1 MKNQKESKQPNKIQ
15 IVKNKDIIIYKNG
28 EEFKRFRQ
36 TETKE
41 LKENEM
47 YILDFILKKYS
58 SFEMTPRNSKLENIM
73 NELELESNDNEDF
86 FKKRKS
92 KNMSEEDEDR
102 KTEPKLREF
111 FKDVEEEK
119 IEEDL
124 EKEMG
129 KEEMLEKKKIRKGK
143 KTIEEIKVPIK
154 RSNNNA
160 NYHYEE
166 ENVNM
171 GEKEE
176 EEESEESPQY
186 IIEMESYTSPTIKNV
201 DKKRAEDEILNG
213 IRSSNMITG
222 EEKEGIIFL
231 GKNETLVFV
240 SFEDKKETIIN
251 LNNLKRIYFNIR
263 GSINLRN
270 YKKKSDLERFIQF
283 VELNNKKTDFKF
295 NNDSEL
301 EYLIIGILQTYK
313 HRDEPIDK
321 NVIMNKMSK
330 YFNQYYGKKKEK
342 KAFENKKEIEV
353 NHENIDN
360 FENEDYVDYNQNYE
374 DNYNGENNEDDGEF
388 ITSTKTEVF
397 KNGKLINEETQ
408 EEYQGV
414 VRTVHS
420 YSPDIDEYEEYLR
433 KSKFRKSNVHDKDLN
448 RSLERVNVAKDSK

>member
-270 YKKKSDLERFIQF
+270 YKKKSDSERFIQF

-448 RSLERVNVAKDSK
+448 RSLERVNVAKDPK